1 MNIMILDSLPRIWH
15 TFWDYIMP
23 GIEKLLNDIYTT
35 WLSRKLVSNC
45 PIVALG
51 APSEAWMP
59 LVLKDGEHQL
69 VVPEHSEVANAVGA
83 AIGEIEEVI
92 EILIRQD
99 ELTGNHIGY
108 SKWQRKEFTDL
119 ETAKKEC
126 MEDAKSHAIEL
137 AQKCGCDVP
146 ELMCDLHDVYLNIYD
161 GKRKDYIETVISVV
175 AVGAPTFLK

>member
-1 MNIMILDSLPRIWH
+1 MNISVEILMDR
-15 TFWDYIMP
+15 
-23 GIEKLLNDIYTT
+23 LLQEFREAILNA
-35 WLSRKLVSNC
+35 LRNSEKLVSNC

-59 LVLKDGEHQL
+59 LVLKDSEYQL

-83 AIGEIEEVI
+83 AIGEIEEVV

-99 ELTGNHIGY
+99 ELTGNYIGY

-119 ETAKKEC
+119 ETAKKDC
-126 MEDAKSHAIEL
+126 MEDAKSRAIEQ
-137 AQKCGCDVP
+137 AQKCGCDAP
-146 ELMCDLHDVYLNIYD
+146 ELMCDLHDVYLNTYD